1 MPENKKFN
9 PDLRK
14 LLDGEHGE
22 KHVSRYSLVTATAK
36 LARQISDERL
46 ENPDPNV
53 TEKPVSKALEE
64 LLDGEY
70 EIEEP
75 EEIRNI

>member
-14 LLDGEHGE
+14 LLNGEHGE
-22 KHVSRYSLVTATAK
+22 KQISRYSLVTATAK
-36 LARQISDERL
+36 LAREISEENEEKDEL
-46 ENPDPNV
+46 V
-53 TEKPVSKALEE
+53 TEKPVSIALEK

-70 EIEEP
+70 AIEEP
-75 EEIRNI
+75 DEIKDI

>member
-9 PDLRK
+9 PDLRE
-14 LLDGEHGE
+14 LLSGRDGNQTI
-22 KHVSRYSLVTATAK
+22 SRYSLVSATAK
-36 LARQISDERL
+36 LARQIADERL

-53 TEKPVSKALEE
+53 TEKPVSVALEE

-70 EIEEP
+70 YIEEP
-75 EEIRNI
+75 EEIRNL